1 MIINTKKSLEKT
13 QEISDLINDETFHHH
28 YYVLMDIANTMEGEI
43 DYLEIGCYGGGS
55 ASLMLNRPNTNVYS
69 IDLGQP
75 IPKEHVLSNIEKT
88 NVLKNKYEYIQGDS
102 HLMTTKEDALKLV
115 EKVDILFIDGDHSF
129 NGVIQDYDM
138 YIDMVKDGGYIVFDD
153 YNDSQFSPEVKIAVD
168 SILARTDFNFQKIG
182 CLPNIHNARPTIIK
196 DGNCYIVR
204 KLKM

>member
-1 MIINTKKSLEKT
+1 MNNTKKSLEIT

-28 YYVLMDIANTMEGEI
+28 YYVLLDVANTIDGEI
-43 DYLEIGCYGGGS
+43 NYLEIGCYGGGS
-55 ASLMLNRPNTNVYS
+55 ASLLLSRPKTNVYS

-88 NVLKNKYEYIQGDS
+88 NGLKNNYEYIQGDS
-102 HLMTTKEDALKLV
+102 HDVKTKEEVLKLV
-115 EKVDILFIDGDHSF
+115 DKVDILFIDGDHSY

-138 YIDMVKDGGYIVFDD
+138 YIDLVKEGGYIVFDD
-153 YNDSQFSPEVKIAVD
+153 YNDSQFSPEVKLGVD
-168 SILARTDFNFQKIG
+168 AILARPDFKYEKIG

-204 KLKM
+204 KLEL